1 MAILDD
7 VAQKVR
13 GKGQKIKG
21 RMRND
26 RLKGTVDQI
35 KGSFNETVADTKL
48 NSRTH
53 TRHHNSDRKAI

>member
-13 GKGQKIKG
+13 GKGQKMKG

-26 RLKGTVDQI
+26 RLKGTVDQV
-35 KGSFNETVADTKL
+35 KGSLNATVADAKL
-48 NSRTH
+48 RGRSGRT
-53 TRHHNSDRKAI
+53 RGY